1 MIYQPLISDLD
12 FRMNN
17 IFAHAFL
24 KGAYITLILAIFIFA
39 SFDAQA
45 RILQNQT
52 AIDAFY
58 LTRDGDPIWI
68 DRNKINDEGEA
79 LYGVL
84 KQSWQNGLNPSR
96 YNIAEIHELLSEGR
110 LSTRLGEEEAI
121 QLELF
126 LTDGYIRYVRDLS
139 GMRINAYDMGLDPKH
154 WRQQVSAQDALA
166 LLPANHKNIEAFLNF
181 QEPQTATY
189 QALKSELT
197 RLIQTMV
204 NGDVEPPAP
213 ITFSGL
219 LRPGRG
225 HENVPLLR
233 ARLNAPEVEE
243 PDYFTYDPTLVE
255 AVKLFQEAKG
265 LKPDGII
272 GKQTLHVLNQSD
284 YDKIKQLT
292 VNMERLRWVADEKPN
307 RFVVVN
313 IPSATLWAVENGEVK
328 IEMPVIVG
336 RKKRQTLSF
345 VTEIHGVRFNPTWTV
360 PPTIKEEDIV
370 PQLIEN
376 PGYLADK
383 GMELYEG
390 YDRDAPTLDPATVDW
405 ASMTDNDLHGFRM
418 VQVAGAHNPLGRIRV
433 LMPNRHN
440 IYLHDTNN
448 KSLFYRTNRAKSSGC
463 IRMKDPEAIAE
474 FALQNRKG
482 WSHAKMKSVLAKSK
496 TSDIYTPERIPVY
509 LLYYTTWLG
518 DEGQVVYG
526 TDIYDHDKTLL
537 QLIERLDAFPIL
549 DNSNINIAQ
558 ISD

>member
-1 MIYQPLISDLD
+1 
-12 FRMNN
+12 MNKN
-17 IFAHAFL
+17 FAHACMKCAAF
-24 KGAYITLILAIFIFA
+24 TFMLAIFVFA
-39 SFDAQA
+39 SNVAQA
-45 RILQNQT
+45 RVLQNQS

-58 LTRDGDPIWI
+58 LSRDGEPLWLKK
-68 DRNKINDEGEA
+68 NKINKHGRE
-79 LYGVL
+79 LYSVL
-84 KQSWQNGLNPSR
+84 TQAWKNGLNPSH
-96 YNIAEIHELLSEGR
+96 YNVSEIHELLSGGKF
-110 LSTRLGEEEAI
+110 SKRLGEEESI

-139 GMRINAYDMGLDPKH
+139 GMRINAHDMGLNPKH
-154 WRQQVSAQDALA
+154 WRQQALVEDVLA
-166 LLPANHKNIEAFLNF
+166 LLPANYNNMEAFLKF

-189 QALKSELT
+189 QALKVELV
-197 RLIQTMV
+197 RLVQKMV
-204 NGDVEPPAP
+204 ETQVEPPEL

-225 HENVPLLR
+225 HKNVPLLR
-233 ARLNAPEVEE
+233 ARLNAPEVAEE
-243 PDYFTYDPTLVE
+243 NLHTYDPTLVE

-284 YDKIKQLT
+284 YDKIKQLI

-307 RFVVVN
+307 RFIVVN
-313 IPSATLWAVENGEVK
+313 IPSATLWAVENGDVK